1 MPPAHL
7 HVHHQAIRTA
17 GNVNG
22 SDVNNISTMN
32 AVAS

>member
-1 MPPAHL
+1 MPPAPL
-7 HVHHQAIRTA
+7 HVHYQAISTA
-17 GNVNG
+17 GNLNG